1 MIRILIADDHAMI
14 REALSSVLEQE
25 SDIAVV
31 GQADNGESAV
41 RLCRELLPD
50 LVLMDIALP
59 DMSGT
64 EATRRLVG
72 ENASLRVLAVSTY
85 LNWRIVEAML
95 EAGATGYINKGA
107 SGDEL
112 LQGIRAVMTGTSYL
126 SQNVAALLSSN
137 HDDPD
142 RDGGGYRLGKRE
154 IEVLMLIAQGRTSAE
169 IAVALNI
176 AVGTADVHR
185 YNIMR
190 KLELHGIPELT
201 KYAIRAGL
209 VAP

>member
-1 MIRILIADDHAMI
+1 MIRILIADDHTMV

-31 GQADNGESAV
+31 GQADDGESAI
-41 RLCRELLPD
+41 RLSRELLPD

-64 EATRRLVG
+64 EATRRLIEDNV
-72 ENASLRVLAVSTY
+72 ALRVLAVSTY
-85 LNWRIVEAML
+85 LDRRIVEAML
-95 EAGATGYINKGA
+95 EAGAAGYIDKGA
-107 SGDEL
+107 SGEIL

-126 SQNVAALLSSN
+126 SRDVAALLSGKR
-137 HDDPD
+137 DDPD
-142 RDGGGYRLGKRE
+142 PTCIGAHLGKRE
-154 IEVLMLIAQGRTSAE
+154 IEVLTLIAQGRTSAE
-169 IAVALNI
+169 IAALLNI

-190 KLELHGIPELT
+190 KLELRGIVELT